1 MDTVVY
7 DRMVMT
13 GRSEAAMTS
22 SETASRNPAGEQ
34 LGRVHWHILRGDG
47 LRSTIAA
54 RAGTLLSTNALVVTG
69 IALAVG
75 LRNHRPGVIVIVATV
90 VTFVCVFGS
99 VTSAVLATVSIFHWD
114 RQFPDQAGSAGTI
127 YSFVE
132 HGSGA
137 QTFED
142 FKQQRATESAEQ
154 ILDDALRELWQIS
167 QLHRDRYRWL
177 RRGQRW
183 LFVALF
189 CLLITVGLAV
199 S

>member
-1 MDTVVY
+1 VV
-7 DRMVMT
+7 
-13 GRSEAAMTS
+13 A
-22 SETASRNPAGEQ
+22 
-34 LGRVHWHILRGDG
+34 
-47 LRSTIAA
+47 
-54 RAGTLLSTNALVVTG
+54 G

-75 LRNHRPGVIVIVATV
+75 WRNHRPGVIVIVATV

-137 QTFED
+137 KTFED
-142 FKQQRATESAEQ
+142 FKRQRATESAEQ
-154 ILDDALRELWQIS
+154 IVDEALRELQQIS

-183 LFVALF
+183 LFVALC
-189 CLLITVGLAV
+189 CLLVTVGLAI